1 MSTYCVYHF
10 RCLAICRPL
19 SSFDWRTTK
28 LAKSIIVVVSILSV
42 IYGGLIVYTTSFSGP
57 KNCTSVGK
65 GSKITDYLSW
75 FMLVVLSL
83 FPFFSILIM
92 NFLIVRTIRNRPA
105 SDLQEAPDTLTK
117 SSSVSTIS
125 HSTGEK
131 SSQNEHI
138 GSFRRSRK
146 QKGKRERKEISGQLV
161 LMLLAVSFAFLIL
174 TSPVSIGNVI
184 YALGLFTVNSNRKS
198 AQSALIIAI
207 TSRLILVNGVINF
220 WLYFV
225 TGAKFRQD
233 LKNLVCKCLR
243 RTP

>member
-1 MSTYCVYHF
+1 MYHF

-28 LAKSIIVVVSILSV
+28 RAKSIIVFVSILSV
-42 IYGGLIVYTTSFSGP
+42 IYGGLIVYTSFSVP

-65 GSKITDYLSW
+65 GSKITEYLSW

-92 NFLIVRTIRNRPA
+92 NSLIVRTIRNRPA
-105 SDLQEAPDTLTK
+105 SDLQETPDTLTK
-117 SSSVSTIS
+117 SSSITTIS
-125 HSTGEK
+125 LSEK
-131 SSQNEHI
+131 SSQNERI

-174 TSPVSIGNVI
+174 TSPVSIRNVI
-184 YALGLFTVNSNRKS
+184 YALVLFTVNSNRKS

-225 TGAKFRQD
+225 AGAKFRQD

>member
-1 MSTYCVYHF
+1 M
-10 RCLAICRPL
+10 
-19 SSFDWRTTK
+19 
-28 LAKSIIVVVSILSV
+28 
-42 IYGGLIVYTTSFSGP
+42 YTTSFSGP

-65 GSKITDYLSW
+65 GSKITEYLSW

-92 NFLIVRTIRNRPA
+92 NFMIVRTIRNGPA
-105 SDLQEAPDTLTK
+105 SDLQETPDILTK
-117 SSSVSTIS
+117 SSSVSSIS
-125 HSTGEK
+125 HSLGEK
-131 SSQNEHI
+131 SSQNEHF
-138 GSFRRSRK
+138 GSFHRSTK
-146 QKGKRERKEISGQLV
+146 QKGKRERKEMSGQLV

-174 TSPVSIGNVI
+174 TSPVSIRNVI
-184 YALGLFTVNSNRKS
+184 YALGLFTVSSNRKS

-225 TGAKFRQD
+225 TGRKFRQD
-233 LKNLVCKCLR
+233 LKNLVCKCLK

>member
-1 MSTYCVYHF
+1 MVY
-10 RCLAICRPL
+10 
-19 SSFDWRTTK
+19 
-28 LAKSIIVVVSILSV
+28 
-42 IYGGLIVYTTSFSGP
+42 
-57 KNCTSVGK
+57 
-65 GSKITDYLSW
+65 
-75 FMLVVLSL
+75 VLSL
-83 FPFFSILIM
+83 FPFFSILTM

-117 SSSVSTIS
+117 SSSVTTIS
-125 HSTGEK
+125 LSEK

-146 QKGKRERKEISGQLV
+146 QKGKRERKETSGQLV

-174 TSPVSIGNVI
+174 TSPVSIRNVI

-220 WLYFV
+220 WLYLV

-243 RTP
+243 RTPYFLIHTIFAFSFDITGLN

>member
-1 MSTYCVYHF
+1 MYHF

-28 LAKSIIVVVSILSV
+28 RAKSIIVVVSILSV

-65 GSKITDYLSW
+65 GSKITEYLSW

-117 SSSVSTIS
+117 SSSVTTIS
-125 HSTGEK
+125 LSEK

-161 LMLLAVSFAFLIL
+161 LMLSAVSFAFLIL
-174 TSPVSIGNVI
+174 TSPVSIRNVI

-225 TGAKFRQD
+225 AGAKFRQD